1 MGFTAGDVVS
11 DVMAYLNRPSEA
23 ELPLRDIIR
32 ILNRKVNRLLLLA
45 QITDRNFLA
54 KLSDPFTFNGSE
66 MARDMSDIS
75 DLSSI
80 VRVESRSIGSDDLN
94 WAEEAITDYGAWNDT
109 MDRGIDAVAFYGSSP
124 DSLTMAVNRDAS
136 SLEFRIMYETGGVT
150 LNNFNDLVPVLQD
163 FFRGVVFYGTAG
175 EAGMQ
180 LANTNAEEAKLR
192 APKIAYALQQEAQ
205 ATEDFKMWMKNTPG
219 QSVAYREA
227 FNSNREGSGQTRMFA
242 QNQLGGYYSRY

>member
-205 ATEDFKMWMKNTPG
+205 ATEDFKPG